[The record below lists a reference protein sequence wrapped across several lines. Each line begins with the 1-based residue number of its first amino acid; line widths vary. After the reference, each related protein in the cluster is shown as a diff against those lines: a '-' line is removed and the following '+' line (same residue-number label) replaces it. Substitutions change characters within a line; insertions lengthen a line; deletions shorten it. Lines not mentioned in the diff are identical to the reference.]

1 MAGNLPPAYPKLPTA
16 EDTVG
21 KEDDA
26 GTGFAFYN
34 QIWNVQQRDIPLYD
48 KEVDVDVDP
57 LKSIRREKMPKMYS
71 IAFSEKNLS
80 NTLAQSDPPLTNREN
95 SETSNSETSNGS
107 KSGPQ
112 LDLLGHPA
120 GLCERAHLIP
130 DAPVGSKSYGFIA
143 EAALGLKNTD
153 PSTRLKLVKGVQ
165 KDVGGKTQRIR
176 QTGLK
181 HNKYNKLRLFLPKKT
196 LDNGPHLLIIPI
208 LPLATVL
215 GWDET
220 DPKKDYSY
228 DVMICAPLGQDDETI
243 YNYKAIY
250 KHLFINVEDNSI
262 CTPEEIMTA
271 SELLSTFADAI
282 ATSTFN
288 DDIMEAMTSDNT
300 KTRNVAALAARIK
313 EARDKK
319 QKVASIDL
327 PSVLPGILDMKDA
340 AAMAKAGIRVVK
352 ARVTKKTSLPD
363 PYLLAVKAAANW
375 FAGRNTPMLA
385 AGSVSD
391 LWSDSDYDTDGS
403 NYNDEFDPLPA
414 AQDDPLVS
422 LRNSLQSGSHVHVE
436 LFSCD

>member
-1 MAGNLPPAYPKLPTA
+1 MSDLAFHGDAREDILATSADKQGN
-16 EDTVG
+16 DS
-21 KEDDA
+21 

-34 QIWNVQQRDIPLYD
+34 QIWNVQQRGIPLYD

-57 LKSIRREKMPKMYS
+57 LKSIRREKMPRMYS

-80 NTLAQSDPPLTNREN
+80 NTLAQSDLSSNRE
-95 SETSNSETSNGS
+95 NSETSNGS

-120 GLCERAHLIP
+120 VLYERAHLIP

-143 EAALGLKNTD
+143 EAVLGIKNTD

-165 KDVGGKTQRIR
+165 KEVGGKRQRIR

-181 HNKYNKLRLFLPKKT
+181 HNKYNKLRLFLQKQA
-196 LDNGPHLLIIPI
+196 LDNGPYLLIIPI

-228 DVMICAPLGQDDETI
+228 DVMICAPPGQDDETI
-243 YNYKAIY
+243 QNYKAIY
-250 KHLFINVEDNSI
+250 KQLFINVKGSSI
-262 CTPEEIMTA
+262 CTPEEIKIAT
-271 SELLSTFADAI
+271 ELLSTFAEAI

-300 KTRNVAALAARIK
+300 KTQDVAAIAGRIK
-313 EARDKK
+313 QAREKK
-319 QKVASIDL
+319 TKFASIDL
-327 PSVLPGILDMKDA
+327 PSVFPGILDMKDA

-363 PYLLAVKAAANW
+363 PYLLAVKAAVNW

-391 LWSDSDYDTDGS
+391 LWSVSDYDTDGS
-403 NYNDEFDPLPA
+403 YYNDDFDPQPP

-422 LRNSLQSGSHVHVE
+422 LSNSLQSGSHVHVE

>member
-34 QIWNVQQRDIPLYD
+34 QIWNVQQRGIPLYD

-57 LKSIRREKMPKMYS
+57 LESIRREKMPKMYS

-80 NTLAQSDPPLTNREN
+80 NTLAQSDLPSNRE
-95 SETSNSETSNGS
+95 SSETSNGS

-120 GLCERAHLIP
+120 VLYERAHLIP
-130 DAPVGSKSYGFIA
+130 DAPIGSKSYGFIA
-143 EAALGLKNTD
+143 EAALGIKNTD

-165 KDVGGKTQRIR
+165 KDVGCKTQRIR
-176 QTGLK
+176 QTGLN
-181 HNKYNKLRLFLPKKT
+181 HNKYNKLRLFLQKQA
-196 LDNGPHLLIIPI
+196 LDNGPYLLIIPI

-228 DVMICAPLGQDDETI
+228 DVMICAPPGQDDETI
-243 YNYKAIY
+243 QNYKAIY
-250 KHLFINVEDNSI
+250 EQLFSNVEDSSI
-262 CTPEEIMTA
+262 CTPEEIKTA
-271 SELLSTFADAI
+271 SELLSTFAEAI

-300 KTRNVAALAARIK
+300 KTRDVAAIAGRIK
-313 EARDKK
+313 QARDKK

-327 PSVLPGILDMKDA
+327 PSVFPGILDMKDA

-385 AGSVSD
+385 ADSVSD
-391 LWSDSDYDTDGS
+391 LWSVSDYDTDGS
-403 NYNDEFDPLPA
+403 YYNDDFDPQPA